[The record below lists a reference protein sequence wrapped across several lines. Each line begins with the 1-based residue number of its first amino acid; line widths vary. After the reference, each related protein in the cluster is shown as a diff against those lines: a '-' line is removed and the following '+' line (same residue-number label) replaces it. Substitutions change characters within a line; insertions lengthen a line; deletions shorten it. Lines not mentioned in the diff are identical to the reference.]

1 MANSLVGKPRVLS
14 VGSLEDPVPVLPMGR
29 DDEAVALTTH
39 GQLHRH
45 AREGEPP
52 PLERSRS
59 PRRPSIRAWPADR
72 PTGAVR
78 RLVGHDL
85 HGTGKVPAGPDQ
97 QVDLATSPPT
107 RFLNDQVTQ
116 TPLGQKVRE
125 PGGHPIHSM
134 RPSARMALEPP
145 AENFTV
151 GAIPIVAVEDEGG
164 EGIPASDNTDV
175 VTMKENRIDRLDHAR
190 S

>member
-1 MANSLVGKPRVLS
+1 
-14 VGSLEDPVPVLPMGR
+14 
-29 DDEAVALTTH
+29 
-39 GQLHRH
+39 
-45 AREGEPP
+45 
-52 PLERSRS
+52 
-59 PRRPSIRAWPADR
+59 
-72 PTGAVR
+72 
-78 RLVGHDL
+78 
-85 HGTGKVPAGPDQ
+85 
-97 QVDLATSPPT
+97 
-107 RFLNDQVTQ
+107 
-116 TPLGQKVRE
+116 
-125 PGGHPIHSM
+125 M